1 MQNLHQSQPGHWCFP
16 TLNKVYLKSVITLR
30 TFSLICFQWQ
40 AIDIT
45 VGLGLQ
51 QSMEHCSK
59 KRNKNVVLIQIL
71 PCMSRMNRCGTCSN
85 THRVR
90 VLCVRCKRFLMC
102 VCDAEVHTSG
112 TVHDSM
118 LQLDYRSFNHYL
130 VLKGR
135 GGFPC
140 LSQVGLCAKQGI
152 VFEILSLEQG
162 VKSPISLL
170 ILLYGRFRKWSCY
183 LGICFHPLRQI
194 IPLTHKLKLPVIYE
208 SFAIIPVFSRGSIK
222 HKR

>member
-16 TLNKVYLKSVITLR
+16 TLNKVYLKSVFTLW
-30 TFSLICFQWQ
+30 TFSLICCQWQ

-51 QSMEHCSK
+51 QSMENCSK
-59 KRNKNVVLIQIL
+59 KINKNVVLIQIL

-130 VLKGR
+130 CWRGEGDSLVCPKWVYVPSRVSFLRSWVLK
-135 GGFPC
+135 
-140 LSQVGLCAKQGI
+140 
-152 VFEILSLEQG
+152 QG
-162 VKSPISLL
+162 VRSPISLL

>member
-1 MQNLHQSQPGHWCFP
+1 M
-16 TLNKVYLKSVITLR
+16 
-30 TFSLICFQWQ
+30 
-40 AIDIT
+40 
-45 VGLGLQ
+45 GLGLQ
-51 QSMEHCSK
+51 QSMENCSE

-102 VCDAEVHTSG
+102 VYDAEVHTSG
-112 TVHDSM
+112 TVYDSM

-152 VFEILSLEQG
+152 VFEILSLKTGCE
-162 VKSPISLL
+162 KSNFITNPLVRTFSQM
-170 ILLYGRFRKWSCY
+170 ILLSRNMLSSSASNHSSDSLIKVASH
-183 LGICFHPLRQI
+183 I
-194 IPLTHKLKLPVIYE
+194 
-208 SFAIIPVFSRGSIK
+208 FAIIPVFSRGSIK

>member
-1 MQNLHQSQPGHWCFP
+1 
-16 TLNKVYLKSVITLR
+16 
-30 TFSLICFQWQ
+30 
-40 AIDIT
+40 
-45 VGLGLQ
+45 
-51 QSMEHCSK
+51 MENCSK

-140 LSQVGLCAKQGI
+140 FSQVGLCAKQGI
-152 VFEILSLEQG
+152 VFEILSLKTRCE
-162 VKSPISLL
+162 KSNFITNPLVRTFSQM
-170 ILLYGRFRKWSCY
+170 ILL
-183 LGICFHPLRQI
+183 
-194 IPLTHKLKLPVIYE
+194 
-208 SFAIIPVFSRGSIK
+208 SRNMLSPSASN
-222 HKR
+222 HSSDS